1 MADPCSDMPVKAE
14 NSECAEIVVDTNEP
28 SKAIITG
35 PGLGSGSHP
44 SSDPAS
50 DTGSDPRPGLDPD
63 PEATP
68 KPILMSVSKPE
79 EAAAPNAGG
88 VSGSD
93 PSLCADSSST
103 EPMTVSE
110 SEEAAAPAPRTDPGH
125 APNPGHV
132 PDSGRATCA
141 DSVPMTISGPE
152 EAAPPPRLPKV
163 EVETVKG
170 QIFDVGPRY
179 TNLSYIGEGAYG
191 MVCAAQDNWT
201 QQRVA
206 IKKISPFEHQTYCQR
221 TLREIKILLRF
232 NHENIIGINDIIRAP
247 QLENMR
253 DVYIVQTLMETDL
266 YKLLKTQR
274 LSNDHV
280 CYFLYQILRGLKYIH
295 SANVLHRDLKPS
307 NLLIN
312 TTCDLKIC
320 DFGLARISD
329 PVHDHTGFLTEYVAT
344 RWYRAPEIMLNSK
357 GYSKSID
364 IWSVGCILAEML
376 NNKPIF
382 PGKHYLDQLNHIL
395 GILGSPSP
403 EDLNC
408 IINVKARNYLL
419 SLPAKQRIPWDK
431 LFPKADPK
439 ALDLLDRMLTFN
451 PSKRITVE
459 EALSHPYLEQYYDP
473 TDEPVAEEPFDFR
486 TELDDLPKETLKEMI
501 YEETARF
508 QTITQIS

>member
-1 MADPCSDMPVKAE
+1 M
-14 NSECAEIVVDTNEP
+14 
-28 SKAIITG
+28 
-35 PGLGSGSHP
+35 
-44 SSDPAS
+44 
-50 DTGSDPRPGLDPD
+50 
-63 PEATP
+63 
-68 KPILMSVSKPE
+68 
-79 EAAAPNAGG
+79 
-88 VSGSD
+88 
-93 PSLCADSSST
+93 ADSSST
-103 EPMTVSE
+103 AAVGAADSN
-110 SEEAAAPAPRTDPGH
+110 SAAAAAGADGAPGVAGTKTG
-125 APNPGHV
+125 
-132 PDSGRATCA
+132 
-141 DSVPMTISGPE
+141 
-152 EAAPPPRLPKV
+152 V
-163 EVETVKG
+163 ESVKG

-191 MVCAAQDNWT
+191 MVCSAMDNVT
-201 QQRVA
+201 TQRVA

-232 NHENIIGINDIIRAP
+232 NHENIIGINDILRARNID
-247 QLENMR
+247 NMR

-266 YKLLKTQR
+266 YKLLKSQR

-320 DFGLARISD
+320 DFGLARIAD
-329 PVHDHTGFLTEYVAT
+329 PEHDHTGFLTEYVAT

-376 NNKPIF
+376 SNKPIF

-395 GILGSPSP
+395 GILGSPCQ

-408 IINVKARNYLL
+408 IINMKARNYLQ
-419 SLPAKQRIPWDK
+419 SLPEKPKVPWEK
-431 LFPKADPK
+431 LFYRAEPK
-439 ALDLLDRMLTFN
+439 ALDLLGRMLTFN
-451 PSKRITVE
+451 PIKRISVE
-459 EALSHPYLEQYYDP
+459 EALAHPYLEQYYDP
-473 TDEPVAEEPFDFR
+473 TDEPVAEEPFTFSM
-486 TELDDLPKETLKEMI
+486 ELDDLPKEKLKELI

-508 QTITQIS
+508 QETYQGS